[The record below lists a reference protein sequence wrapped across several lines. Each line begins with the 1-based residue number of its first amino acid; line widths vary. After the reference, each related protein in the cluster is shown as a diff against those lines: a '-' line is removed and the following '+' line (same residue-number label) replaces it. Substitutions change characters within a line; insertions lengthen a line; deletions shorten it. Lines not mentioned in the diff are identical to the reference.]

1 MHLRR
6 PNAEVLRF
14 AQDDN
19 LTFHDDNL
27 TLMTAVLRMAC
38 ALVRMTDLTPEKQM
52 TNLTPEKQKAGRLSP
67 AFRSEKLSIAELS

>member
-1 MHLRR
+1 
-6 PNAEVLRF
+6 
-14 AQDDN
+14 
-19 LTFHDDNL
+19 
-27 TLMTAVLRMAC
+27 MTAVLRMAC